1 MRSFLPFTATTEEVD
16 PPPRPPAEL
25 ADAAAAGPVLWKGAA
40 LPESLRP
47 LTATVDVVEP
57 PPRPPLADEAAAP
70 PPCCCSAALW
80 AAASGT
86 SARTMR
92 AETRMLACE
101 RWGGG
106 ERAERRK
113 KKVRARLRRTTK
125 D

>member
-1 MRSFLPFTATTEEVD
+1 
-16 PPPRPPAEL
+16 
-25 ADAAAAGPVLWKGAA
+25 
-40 LPESLRP
+40 
-47 LTATVDVVEP
+47 
-57 PPRPPLADEAAAP
+57 
-70 PPCCCSAALW
+70 LW